1 MGREGDMI
9 RLKDIRTKIGFS
21 QMEVAKR
28 LDLPISTY
36 NQYETGKN
44 EPSIDTLCKLAD
56 FYHCSLDELI
66 GRECDVINLRY
77 LSQEQSSLIKRI
89 LNMNEL
95 QQLRTTAYV
104 AGLLGE

>member
-1 MGREGDMI
+1 MKLLELRKKQNLTQTDLAKLLNI
-9 RLKDIRTKIGFS
+9 TQRTYSG
-21 QMEVAKR
+21 
-28 LDLPISTY
+28 
-36 NQYETGKN
+36 YELGQT
-44 EPSIDTLCKLAD
+44 EPTIETLCKLAD